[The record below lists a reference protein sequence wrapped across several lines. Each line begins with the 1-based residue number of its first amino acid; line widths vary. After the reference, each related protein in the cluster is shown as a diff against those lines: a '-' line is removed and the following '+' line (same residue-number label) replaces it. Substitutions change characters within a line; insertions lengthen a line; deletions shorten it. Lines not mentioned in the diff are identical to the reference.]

1 MSFDEWMGEQ
11 GIARSTGRKWMQNYR
26 AIIACDL
33 PHDILDRIRWTK
45 LNLIVSRLE
54 PGNDENN
61 SAWVER
67 AEKSTRRDLEET
79 VKAAQGKPK
88 PVELKICV
96 SEIQIPVDQHKAYFD
111 KLAKFKTATGA
122 ANDSEAV
129 LKLVDQADALLEG
142 FRPGVMQRL
151 GLDHATLADRYPKL
165 IYCSISGFGNTGP
178 DAAKGGFD
186 LVAQGVSGLMSITG
200 EADGEPQKVGIAVS
214 DIGAGMWA
222 AFAVMTALH
231 HRERTGEGQYI
242 DISMLDAQIAWLT
255 YQAAYYFA
263 NNEPP
268 KRLGA
273 AHPTLVPYQA
283 FMSQD
288 GKYVNVA
295 VGSERIWERFCKGID
310 RADLKT
316 NPEFTL
322 NGDRVRNRATLVPL
336 LQEYFLTKPASHW
349 VDVLQAVNVP
359 AGPINDLADVFSD
372 PQVLHRQ
379 MLLEMPHPTLKSI
392 KQTGL
397 PLKFSVTPGG
407 LDRHPPLLGEHNQEI
422 LKDLGYSAAAVE
434 RLAEKSII

>member
-1 MSFDEWMGEQ
+1 MKALQDVRVLDLTRALAGPFCTLMLGDYGADVVKIELPGTGDDTRSWGPPFIGEE
-11 GIARSTGRKWMQNYR
+11 S
-26 AIIACDL
+26 
-33 PHDILDRIRWTK
+33 
-45 LNLIVSRLE
+45 
-54 PGNDENN
+54 
-61 SAWVER
+61 
-67 AEKSTRRDLEET
+67 
-79 VKAAQGKPK
+79 
-88 PVELKICV
+88 
-96 SEIQIPVDQHKAYFD
+96 AYFLSINRN
-111 KLAKFKTATGA
+111 KRSLTLNFKEP
-122 ANDSEAV
+122 EAIEIF
-129 LKLVDQADALLEG
+129 LQLVQKADVVVEN
-142 FRPGVMQRL
+142 FTPGVMRRF
-151 GLDHATLADRYPKL
+151 GLDYPAVKSANPQI
-165 IYCSISGFGNTGP
+165 IYCSISGFGQDGP
-178 DAAKGGFD
+178 YQNRPAYDQIM
-186 LVAQGVSGLMSITG
+186 QGVSGLMSITG
-200 EADGEPQKVGIAVS
+200 EADGDPQKVGIAVS

-242 DISMLDAQIAWLT
+242 DISMLDAQVAWLT

-268 KRLGA
+268 QRLGA

-295 VGSERIWERFCKGID
+295 VGSERIWDRFCEGID
-310 RADLKT
+310 WADLKT
-316 NPEFTL
+316 NPEFAL
-322 NGDRVRNRATLVPL
+322 NGDRVRNRATLVPM

-349 VDVLQAVNVP
+349 VEVLQAVNVP

-397 PLKFSVTPGG
+397 PLKFSATPGG

-434 RLAEKSII
+434 RLAEQSII